1 MNTNSPVIHV
11 VVLSAPPVKL
21 IRKAIDKLK
30 VMSLECRYS
39 TENALVRHS
48 TDTNRSSQIVSTHWS
63 RNIQQTAVNNIQ
75 QQIVY
80 WRRSHDMTHCVIAN
94 SLLDSSGVFSS
105 CGPRFMLPV
114 CRLQCNEHGETACCL
129 HPHCEHNTRHVKFG
143 LFQYSKFNS
152 TRKPSYL

>member
-1 MNTNSPVIHV
+1 
-11 VVLSAPPVKL
+11 
-21 IRKAIDKLK
+21 
-30 VMSLECRYS
+30 MSLECRYS

-48 TDTNRSSQIVSTHWS
+48 TDTNRSSQIVSIHWS
-63 RNIQQTAVNNIQ
+63 HNIQQTAVNNIQ
-75 QQIVY
+75 QQVVY

-105 CGPRFMLPV
+105 CGRHFMLPV

-152 TRKPSYL
+152 KIQTFSLKFRYNGWVRDGWM